1 MIYPTRRAIYLLLA
15 GAPLALALGLIRPEL
30 WLVAPGWIAVILAC
44 IMIDAVAG
52 AHPRHLALD
61 TQVPHQVGVGDMFD
75 LTLVARGPAL
85 PRRAELALALDDR
98 LAAGGRVAD
107 EMRASEDDGGIDGGG
122 RALTRTLSL
131 AASRRGQALVEA
143 LWLRWGGPL
152 GLVWKQRRFAIDRTI
167 SVVPS
172 LRAVTE
178 AGSRLF
184 QRDSWFGLRQQRLRG
199 EGTEFEALAEYQ
211 AGMDRRAIDWNAS
224 ARHVKLLA
232 KEYRVERDNRVV
244 LAIDAGRTMAEPVG
258 GMPRVDRAVSAAL
271 LLAYVG
277 LKLNDRISLFSF
289 AAKPQALTP
298 AYMHTQD
305 FPALQRAASLID
317 YAHVES
323 NFTLALTTLA
333 ARLNRRSLII
343 LFTEFTDAT
352 SADLMIRAAGRLARK
367 HRLLFVVIR
376 DEEVEAEERRGP
388 DTAADITRS
397 NVAAAMLRDRQ
408 LVIARLQRL
417 GVDVIEVPADAMGA
431 SAVDAY
437 LGIKRQG
444 SL

>member
-15 GAPLALALGLIRPEL
+15 GAPMALALGLIRPEL
-30 WLVAPGWIAVILAC
+30 WLVAPGWIAIVVTCLILDT
-44 IMIDAVAG
+44 ITG
-52 AHPRHLALD
+52 ANPRHLALD
-61 TQVPHQVGVGDMFD
+61 ARFPHQVGVGDSFD
-75 LTLVARGPAL
+75 LALAASGRAL
-85 PRRAELALALDDR
+85 PPRAELALALDER
-98 LAAGGRVAD
+98 LAEGGRLAGD
-107 EMRASEDDGGIDGGG
+107 MRRTAAGDALV
-122 RALTRTLSL
+122 RALPLT
-131 AASRRGQALVEA
+131 ASRRGQALIEA
-143 LWLRWGGPL
+143 LWVRWAGPL
-152 GLVWKQRRFAIDRTI
+152 GLVWKQRKFDIGGAI

-178 AGSRLF
+178 EGSRLF

-199 EGTEFEALAEYQ
+199 EGTEYEALAEYQ
-211 AGMDRRAIDWNAS
+211 PGMDRRAIDWNAS

-244 LAIDAGRTMAEPVG
+244 LAIDGGRTMAEPVG

-277 LKLNDRISLFSF
+277 LKLNDRISFFSF

-323 NFTLALTTLA
+323 NFTLALTTLSA
-333 ARLNRRSLII
+333 QLNRRSLII

-352 SADLMIRAAGRLARK
+352 SADLMIRAAGRLVKK
-367 HRLLFVVIR
+367 HRLLFVVIQ
-376 DEEVEAEERRGP
+376 DEEVESEERRRPETG
-388 DTAADITRS
+388 ADVTRS

-408 LVIARLQRL
+408 FVIARLQRL
-417 GVDVIEVPADAMGA
+417 GADVIEVPADAMGA
-431 SAVDAY
+431 SAVEAY

>member
-15 GAPLALALGLIRPEL
+15 GAPMALALGLIRPEL
-30 WLVAPGWIAVILAC
+30 WSVAPGWIGVILAC
-44 IMIDAVAG
+44 LILDTMAG
-52 AHPRHLALD
+52 TNPRHLSLD
-61 TQVPHQVGVGDMFD
+61 ARFPNQVGVGDPFD
-75 LTLVARGPAL
+75 LLLAASGRDVP
-85 PRRAELALALDDR
+85 PRAEIALALDER
-98 LAAGGRVAD
+98 LAEGGRLAD
-107 EMRASEDDGGIDGGG
+107 DMRRTASGE
-122 RALTRTLSL
+122 ALVRTLPL
-131 AASRRGQALVEA
+131 TASRRGQAVIDS
-143 LWLRWGGPL
+143 LWIRWAGPL
-152 GLVWKQRRFAIDRTI
+152 GLVWKQRKFAIGGAI
-167 SVVPS
+167 NVVPS
-172 LRAVTE
+172 LRAVTDE
-178 AGSRLF
+178 GSRLF
-184 QRDSWFGLRQQRLRG
+184 QRNSWFGLRQQRFRG
-199 EGTEFEALAEYQ
+199 EGTDYEALAEYQ
-211 AGMDRRAIDWNAS
+211 PGMDRRAIDWNAS

-244 LAIDAGRTMAEPVG
+244 LAIDGGRTMAEPVG

-277 LKLNDRISLFSF
+277 LKLNDRISFFSF

-305 FPALQRAASLID
+305 FRALQRAASLID

-323 NFTLALTTLA
+323 NFTLALTTLSA
-333 ARLNRRSLII
+333 QLNRRSLII

-352 SADLMIRAAGRLARK
+352 SADLMIRAAGRLVQK

-376 DEEVEAEERRGP
+376 DEEVESEERRRPETG
-388 DTAADITRS
+388 ADVTRS

-417 GVDVIEVPADAMGA
+417 GADVIEVPADAMGA
-431 SAVDAY
+431 SAVEAY

>member
-15 GAPLALALGLIRPEL
+15 GAPMALALGLVRPEL
-30 WLVAPGWIAVILAC
+30 WLVAPGWIGIILAC
-44 IMIDAVAG
+44 LFLDTVAG
-52 AHPRHLALD
+52 ANPRRLSLD
-61 TQVPHQVGVGDMFD
+61 ARFPHQVGVGDAFD
-75 LTLVARGPAL
+75 LSLAATGAAVP
-85 PRRAELALALDDR
+85 PRAELVLALDER
-98 LAAGGRVAD
+98 LAEGGRLAD
-107 EMRASEDDGGIDGGG
+107 DMRAVPVESGSPHIL
-122 RALTRTLSL
+122 ARTLSL
-131 AASRRGQALVEA
+131 TASRRGMAEIEA
-143 LWLRWGGPL
+143 AWIRWAGPL
-152 GLVWKQRRFAIDRTI
+152 GLVWKQRRFAIGGAI
-167 SVVPS
+167 GVVPS
-172 LRAVTE
+172 LRAVTDE
-178 AGSRLF
+178 GSRLF
-184 QRDSWFGLRQQRLRG
+184 QRNSWFGLRQQRLRG
-199 EGTEFEALAEYQ
+199 EGSEYEALAEYQ
-211 AGMDRRAIDWNAS
+211 PGMDRRAIDWNAS

-244 LAIDAGRTMAEPVG
+244 LAIDGGRTMAEPVG

-277 LKLNDRISLFSF
+277 LKLNDRISFFSF
-289 AAKPQALTP
+289 AAQPQALTP

-323 NFTLALTTLA
+323 NFTLALTTLSA
-333 ARLNRRSLII
+333 QLNRRSLII

-352 SADLMIRAAGRLARK
+352 SADLMIRAAGRLVKK

-376 DEEVEAEERRGP
+376 DEEVESEERRRPESG
-388 DTAADITRS
+388 ADVTRS

-417 GVDVIEVPADAMGA
+417 GADVIEVPADAMGA
-431 SAVDAY
+431 SAVEAY
-437 LGIKRQG
+437 LGIKRAG

>member
-15 GAPLALALGLIRPEL
+15 GAPMALALGLIRPEL
-30 WLVAPGWIAVILAC
+30 WIVAPGWIAVILAC
-44 IMIDAVAG
+44 LILDCIAG
-52 AHPRHLALD
+52 ANPRHLALD
-61 TQVPHQVGVGDMFD
+61 ARFPHQVGVGDPFD
-75 LTLVARGPAL
+75 MTLSATGRAV
-85 PRRAELALALDDR
+85 PRRAEIALALDER
-98 LAAGGRVAD
+98 LAPGGRLAGDMTAAGTAD
-107 EMRASEDDGGIDGGG
+107 TLI
-122 RALTRTLSL
+122 RTLPL
-131 AASRRGQALVEA
+131 AASRRGQAMVEA
-143 LWLRWGGPL
+143 LWVRWAGPL
-152 GLVWKQRRFAIDRTI
+152 GLVWKQRRFAIDRAI
-167 SVVPS
+167 GVVPS
-172 LRAVTE
+172 LRAVTDE
-178 AGSRLF
+178 GSRLF
-184 QRDSWFGLRQQRLRG
+184 QRNSWFGLRQQRLRG

-211 AGMDRRAIDWNAS
+211 PGMDRRAIDWNAS

-244 LAIDAGRTMAEPVG
+244 LAIDGGRTMAEPVG

-289 AAKPQALTP
+289 AAKPQTLTP

-305 FPALQRAASLID
+305 FPALQHAASLID

-323 NFTLALTTLA
+323 NFTLALTTLSA
-333 ARLNRRSLII
+333 QLNRRSLII

-352 SADLMIRAAGRLARK
+352 SADLMIRAAGRLVKK
-367 HRLLFVVIR
+367 HRLLFVVIK
-376 DEEVEAEERRGP
+376 DEEVESEERRRP
-388 DTAADITRS
+388 ETAADITRS

-417 GVDVIEVPADAMGA
+417 GADVIEVPADAMGA
-431 SAVDAY
+431 SAVEAY

>member
-1 MIYPTRRAIYLLLA
+1 VIYPTRRAIYLLLA
-15 GAPLALALGLIRPEL
+15 GAPMALALGLVRPEL
-30 WLVAPGWIAVILAC
+30 WLVAPGWIGVILAC
-44 IMIDAVAG
+44 LILDTIAG
-52 AHPRHLALD
+52 ANPRHLSLD
-61 TQVPHQVGVGDMFD
+61 ARFPHQVGVGDAFE
-75 LTLVARGPAL
+75 LALAASGGGAL
-85 PRRAELALALDDR
+85 PPRAELALALDER
-98 LAAGGRVAD
+98 LAEGGRLEGDMRRAD
-107 EMRASEDDGGIDGGG
+107 ASG
-122 RALTRTLSL
+122 ALTRTLKL
-131 AASRRGQALVEA
+131 TASRRGQALIEA
-143 LWLRWGGPL
+143 LWLRWAGPL
-152 GLVWKQRRFAIDRTI
+152 GLVWKQRRFAIDGAI

-172 LRAVTE
+172 LRAVTDE
-178 AGSRLF
+178 GSRLF
-184 QRDSWFGLRQQRLRG
+184 QRNSWFGLRQQRIRG
-199 EGTEFEALAEYQ
+199 EGSEYEALAEYQ
-211 AGMDRRAIDWNAS
+211 PGMDRRAIDWNAS

-244 LAIDAGRTMAEPVG
+244 LAIDSGRTMAEPVG

-277 LKLNDRISLFSF
+277 LKLNDRISFFSF

-323 NFTLALTTLA
+323 NFTLALTTLSA
-333 ARLNRRSLII
+333 QLNRRSLII

-352 SADLMIRAAGRLARK
+352 SADLMIRAAGRLVKK
-367 HRLLFVVIR
+367 HRLLFVVIK
-376 DEEVEAEERRGP
+376 DEEVESEERRRPETG
-388 DTAADITRS
+388 ADVTRS

-417 GVDVIEVPADAMGA
+417 GADVIEVPADAMGA
-431 SAVDAY
+431 SAVEAY
-437 LGIKRQG
+437 LGIKRAG

>member
-1 MIYPTRRAIYLLLA
+1 MIYPTRRAIYLLLL
-15 GAPLALALGLIRPEL
+15 GAPMALALGLVRPEL

-44 IMIDAVAG
+44 LFLDAIAG
-52 AHPRHLALD
+52 ASPRQLSLD
-61 TQVPHQVGVGDMFD
+61 ARFPHQVGVGDRFN
-75 LTLVARGPAL
+75 LSLAAGGAAVPL
-85 PRRAELALALDDR
+85 RAEIALALDERLVEGGRLAGDMRRTDAGDR
-98 LAAGGRVAD
+98 L
-107 EMRASEDDGGIDGGG
+107 
-122 RALTRTLSL
+122 LRTIPL
-131 AASRRGQALVEA
+131 AASRRGQARVEA
-143 LWLRWGGPL
+143 LWVRWAGPL
-152 GLVWKQRRFAIDRTI
+152 GLLWKQRKFPIDGAINI
-167 SVVPS
+167 VPS

-178 AGSRLF
+178 EGSRLF
-184 QRDSWFGLRQQRLRG
+184 QRNSWFGLRQQRLRG

-211 AGMDRRAIDWNAS
+211 PGMDRRAIDWNAS

-244 LAIDAGRTMAEPVG
+244 LAIDSGRTMAEPVG
-258 GMPRVDRAVSAAL
+258 DMPRVDRAVSAAL

-277 LKLNDRISLFSF
+277 LKMNDRISLFSF

-323 NFTLALTTLA
+323 NFTLALTTLSA
-333 ARLNRRSLII
+333 QLNRRSLII

-352 SADLMIRAAGRLARK
+352 SAALMIRAAGRLVKK

-376 DEEVEAEERRGP
+376 DEEVESEERRRPETG
-388 DTAADITRS
+388 ADVTRS

-417 GVDVIEVPADAMGA
+417 GADVLEVPADAMGA
-431 SAVDAY
+431 NAVEAY
-437 LGIKRQG
+437 LGIKRAG

>member
-15 GAPLALALGLIRPEL
+15 GAPMALALGLVRPEL
-30 WLVAPGWIAVILAC
+30 WLVAPGWIGVILAC
-44 IMIDAVAG
+44 LVLDTIAG
-52 AHPRHLALD
+52 ANPRHLALD
-61 TQVPHQVGVGDMFD
+61 AHFPHQIGVGDPFD
-75 LTLVARGPAL
+75 LSLTASGRGVP
-85 PRRAELALALDDR
+85 PRAELALALDER
-98 LAAGGRVAD
+98 LAEGGRLAGD
-107 EMRASEDDGGIDGGG
+107 MRRNAAGDT
-122 RALTRTLSL
+122 LVRTLPL
-131 AASRRGQALVEA
+131 TASRRGRALVEA
-143 LWLRWGGPL
+143 LWVRWAGPL
-152 GLVWKQRRFAIDRTI
+152 GLVWKQRKFAIDGTI
-167 SVVPS
+167 HVVPS
-172 LRAVTE
+172 LRAVTDE
-178 AGSRLF
+178 GSRLF
-184 QRDSWFGLRQQRLRG
+184 QRGSWFGLRQQRFRG
-199 EGTEFEALAEYQ
+199 EGSEYEALAEYQ
-211 AGMDRRAIDWNAS
+211 PGMDRRAIDWNAS

-244 LAIDAGRTMAEPVG
+244 LAIDSGRTMAEPVG

-277 LKLNDRISLFSF
+277 LKLNDRVSLFSF

-323 NFTLALTTLA
+323 NFTLALTTLSA
-333 ARLNRRSLII
+333 QLNRRSLII

-352 SADLMIRAAGRLARK
+352 SADLMIRAAGRLVQK

-376 DEEVEAEERRGP
+376 DEEVESEERRRPETG
-388 DTAADITRS
+388 ADVTRS

-417 GVDVIEVPADAMGA
+417 GADVIEVPADAMGA
-431 SAVDAY
+431 SAVEAY

>member
-1 MIYPTRRAIYLLLA
+1 MIYPTRRAIYLLLG

-44 IMIDAVAG
+44 LLLDALAG
-52 AHPRHLALD
+52 ANPRHLALD
-61 TQVPHQVGVGDMFD
+61 ARFPHQVGVGDAFE
-75 LTLVARGPAL
+75 LSLSASGPAV
-85 PRRAELALALDDR
+85 PPRAELALALDDR
-98 LAAGGRVAD
+98 LAAGGRLAG
-107 EMRASEDDGGIDGGG
+107 EMPAVGEGAARMLA
-122 RALTRTLSL
+122 RTLPL

-143 LWLRWGGPL
+143 LWIRWAGPL
-152 GLVWKQRRFAIDRTI
+152 GLVWKQRRFAIDRPI
-167 SVVPS
+167 NIVPS

-178 AGSRLF
+178 EGSRLF

-199 EGTEFEALAEYQ
+199 EGSEFEALAEYQ
-211 AGMDRRAIDWNAS
+211 PGMDRRAIDWNAS

-244 LAIDAGRTMAEPVG
+244 LAIDGGRTMAEPVG

-323 NFTLALTTLA
+323 NFTLALTTLSA
-333 ARLNRRSLII
+333 QLNRRSLII

-352 SADLMIRAAGRLARK
+352 SADLMIRAAGRLVKK
-367 HRLLFVVIR
+367 HRLLFVVIK
-376 DEEVEAEERRGP
+376 DEEVESEERRRP
-388 DTAADITRS
+388 ESAADVTRS

-417 GVDVIEVPADAMGA
+417 GADVIEVPADAMGA

-437 LGIKRQG
+437 LGIKRAG

>member
-30 WLVAPGWIAVILAC
+30 WLVAPGWIAVVLAC
-44 IMIDAVAG
+44 LLLDAVAG
-52 AHPRHLALD
+52 ASPRHLALD
-61 TQVPHQVGVGDMFD
+61 ARFPHQVGVGDPFD
-75 LTLVARGPAL
+75 MTLSATGRAV
-85 PRRAELALALDDR
+85 PRRAEIAIAMDERIAPGGRLASDMTAVGGADALA
-98 LAAGGRVAD
+98 
-107 EMRASEDDGGIDGGG
+107 
-122 RALTRTLSL
+122 RTLSL
-131 AASRRGQALVEA
+131 SASRRGQALVEA
-143 LWLRWGGPL
+143 LWVRWAGPL
-152 GLVWKQRRFAIDRTI
+152 GLVWKQRRFAIDRAI
-167 SVVPS
+167 GVVPS
-172 LRAVTE
+172 LHAVTE
-178 AGSRLF
+178 EGSRLF
-184 QRDSWFGLRQQRLRG
+184 QRNSWFGLRQQRLRG
-199 EGTEFEALAEYQ
+199 EGSEFEALAEYQ
-211 AGMDRRAIDWNAS
+211 PGMDRRAIDWNAS

-244 LAIDAGRTMAEPVG
+244 LAIDGGRTMAEPVG

-277 LKLNDRISLFSF
+277 LKLGDRISLFSF

-323 NFTLALTTLA
+323 NFTLALTTLSA
-333 ARLNRRSLII
+333 QLTRRSLII

-352 SADLMIRAAGRLARK
+352 SADLMIRAAGRLVKK
-367 HRLLFVVIR
+367 HRLLFVVIK
-376 DEEVEAEERRGP
+376 DEEVESEERRRP
-388 DTAADITRS
+388 ESAADVTRS

-417 GVDVIEVPADAMGA
+417 GADVIEVPADAMGA
-431 SAVDAY
+431 SAVEAY
-437 LGIKRQG
+437 LGIKRAG

>member
-1 MIYPTRRAIYLLLA
+1 MIYPTRRAIYLLLL
-15 GAPLALALGLIRPEL
+15 GAPLALALGLVRPEL
-30 WLVAPGWIAVILAC
+30 WLIAPGWIAVILAC
-44 IMIDAVAG
+44 LLLDTIAG
-52 AHPRHLALD
+52 ASPRRLALD
-61 TQVPHQVGVGDMFD
+61 TRFPHQVGVGDAFD
-75 LTLVARGPAL
+75 LSVTASGVAV

-98 LAAGGRVAD
+98 LAAGGRLAGTL
-107 EMRASEDDGGIDGGG
+107 RAVDTGDG
-122 RALTRTLSL
+122 RSQTLAQTLSL
-131 AASRRGQALVEA
+131 AATRRGQALVEA
-143 LWLRWGGPL
+143 LWIRWAGPL
-152 GLVWKQRRFAIDRTI
+152 GLVWKQRRFAIDRPI

-178 AGSRLF
+178 EGSRLF
-184 QRDSWFGLRQQRLRG
+184 QRNSWFGLRQQRFRG
-199 EGTEFEALAEYQ
+199 EGTEYEALAEYQ
-211 AGMDRRAIDWNAS
+211 PGMDRRAIDWNAT

-244 LAIDAGRTMAEPVG
+244 LAIDGGRTMAEPVG

-289 AAKPQALTP
+289 AAKPHTLTP

-323 NFTLALTTLA
+323 NFTLALTTLSA
-333 ARLNRRSLII
+333 QLNRRSLII

-352 SADLMIRAAGRLARK
+352 SADLMIRAAGRLVQK
-367 HRLLFVVIR
+367 HRLLFVVIK
-376 DEEVEAEERRGP
+376 DEEVESEERRRPESG
-388 DTAADITRS
+388 ADVTRS

-417 GVDVIEVPADAMGA
+417 GADVIEVPADAMGA

-437 LGIKRQG
+437 LGIKRAG

>member
-15 GAPLALALGLIRPEL
+15 GAPVALALGLIRPEL
-30 WLVAPGWIAVILAC
+30 WLVAPGWIGFLLVCLFL
-44 IMIDAVAG
+44 DAAAG
-52 AHPRHLALD
+52 ASPRQLALD
-61 TQVPHQVGVGDMFD
+61 ARFPHQVGVGDPFE
-75 LTLVARGPAL
+75 LSLVASGPAAVPRRAEVALAVDERIAPGGRIAGEMRAAGDAGTAGRLTETLSLSATRRGPAL
-85 PRRAELALALDDR
+85 IA
-98 LAAGGRVAD
+98 
-107 EMRASEDDGGIDGGG
+107 
-122 RALTRTLSL
+122 
-131 AASRRGQALVEA
+131 A
-143 LWLRWGGPL
+143 LWIRWAGPL
-152 GLVWKQRRFAIDRTI
+152 GLVWKQRRFAIDRSI
-167 SVVPS
+167 AVVPS

-178 AGSRLF
+178 EGRRLF
-184 QRDSWFGLRQQRLRG
+184 QRNSWFGLRQQRLRG
-199 EGTEFEALAEYQ
+199 EGSEFEALAEYQ
-211 AGMDRRAIDWNAS
+211 PGMDRRAIDWSAS

-244 LAIDAGRTMAEPVG
+244 LAIDGGRTMAEPVG

-271 LLAYVG
+271 LLAYAG
-277 LKLNDRISLFSF
+277 LKLGDRISLFSF

-305 FPALQRAASLID
+305 FPALQRAASRID

-323 NFTLALTTLA
+323 NFTLALTTLSA
-333 ARLNRRSLII
+333 ALNRRSLII

-352 SADLMIRAAGRLARK
+352 SADLMIRAAGRLART

-376 DEEVEAEERRGP
+376 DEELESEERRRP
-388 DTAADITRS
+388 ESAADVTRS

-417 GVDVIEVPADAMGA
+417 GVDVVEVPADAMGA
-431 SAVDAY
+431 SVVEAY

>member
-30 WLVAPGWIAVILAC
+30 WLVAPGWIGVIIGCL
-44 IMIDAVAG
+44 ILDTVAG
-52 AHPRHLALD
+52 ANPRHLTLD
-61 TQVPHQVGVGDMFD
+61 ARFPHQVGVGDPFD
-75 LTLVARGPAL
+75 LLLTASGRSVP
-85 PRRAELALALDDR
+85 PRAELALALDER
-98 LAAGGRVAD
+98 LAEGGRLASD
-107 EMRASEDDGGIDGGG
+107 MR
-122 RALTRTLSL
+122 RANSGDTLVRTLAL
-131 AASRRGQALVEA
+131 NASRRGQARVEA
-143 LWLRWGGPL
+143 LWVRWAGPL
-152 GLVWKQRRFAIDRTI
+152 GLVWKQRKFPIDGMI
-167 SVVPS
+167 NVVPS
-172 LRAVTE
+172 LRAVTDE
-178 AGSRLF
+178 GSRLF
-184 QRDSWFGLRQQRLRG
+184 QRNSWFGLRQQRFRG

-211 AGMDRRAIDWNAS
+211 PGMDRRAIDWNAS

-244 LAIDAGRTMAEPVG
+244 LAIDSGRTMAEPVG

-277 LKLNDRISLFSF
+277 LKMNDRVSFFSF

-317 YAHVES
+317 YAYVES
-323 NFTLALTTLA
+323 NFTLALTTLSA
-333 ARLNRRSLII
+333 QLNRRSLII

-352 SADLMIRAAGRLARK
+352 SADLMIRAAGRLAQK

-376 DEEVEAEERRGP
+376 DEEVESEERRRPETG
-388 DTAADITRS
+388 ADVTRS
-397 NVAAAMLRDRQ
+397 NVAAAMLLGRQ

-417 GVDVIEVPADAMGA
+417 GADVIEVPADAMGA
-431 SAVDAY
+431 SAVEAY